1 MEKITKSPKT
11 KETKTKAAPKTK
23 AVTKKETGLTVEVFD
38 VSGKVVGR
46 IKLSKEV
53 FGVVPN
59 KNLMSQAVR
68 VYLAN
73 QRLGNAS
80 AKTRGEVRGGG
91 RKPWRQKGTGR
102 ARAGSIR
109 SPLWR
114 GGGVVHGPQRRD
126 FSLELPKKMKQKA
139 LVSALSDKVKEGGLV
154 ILNDINFKE
163 PKTKEAALML
173 KNLNVSAKSL
183 VTLPEFGEKETKA
196 LRNLKEIRLLKTADL
211 NTYEVLNTKKLLITK
226 SGVEAIEKLLGA

>member
-1 MEKITKSPKT
+1 MVVKLLLRLKKKRKVKGMEKITKSPKT

-53 FGVVPN
+53 FGAVPN
-59 KNLMSQAVR
+59 KSLMSQAVR

-102 ARAGSIR
+102 ARSGSIR

-114 GGGVVHGPQRRD
+114 HGGRALGAPPRGYRHGPAREGGGPRPPPPPPPSRSSIRSPTRRRAPAT
-126 FSLELPKKMKQKA
+126 SRA
-139 LVSALSDKVKEGGLV
+139 CSRRSASR
-154 ILNDINFKE
+154 
-163 PKTKEAALML
+163 TRAASSS
-173 KNLNVSAKSL
+173 SA
-183 VTLPEFGEKETKA
+183 TTGRT
-196 LRNLKEIRLLKTADL
+196 
-211 NTYEVLNTKKLLITK
+211 
-226 SGVEAIEKLLGA
+226 